1 MKLYGIFLKFSV
13 FTQIGNQQMRYV
25 NKQTLRDLYLCLEVL
40 QTLKVLLS
48 FRIFLP
54 VLLLT
59 QLTNHLDLKNSN
71 KFQLTRL

>member
-1 MKLYGIFLKFSV
+1 MKLYGIFLKFRV

-40 QTLKVLLS
+40 RTLKVLLS

-71 KFQLTRL
+71 TFQLNRL

>member
-25 NKQTLRDLYLCLEVL
+25 NKQTLRDLYLYLEVL